1 MDDIAATP
9 VLRTRSNWYSA
20 LPSGGKRTFWT
31 SCAGYALD
39 SYDVMSFSLA
49 IPAIIA
55 TLAISPKEVGLI
67 ATVTLLFSAVGGWL
81 GGLIADRFGR
91 VRALQITV
99 GCFALFAGLSGFAQ
113 NFDQLFV
120 TRALMGLGFG
130 GEWAVGAA
138 LVAEVITPA
147 HRGKAV
153 GFVQSSWAIG
163 WAIAVI
169 VSLVCFSLLPQD
181 IAWRV
186 LFFTGVLPALLA
198 LFARRLVAEP
208 ALFQAS
214 RATHQRPRIGEI
226 FAPAI
231 LPRTLLCALL
241 TTGAQGGYYA
251 ISIWLPNFL
260 KTERHLTVIGSFAY
274 LAVIILG
281 SFCGYLTASVL
292 ADRIGRRRNFILFAI
307 GSIAAV
313 MLYMLLPIGNDAML
327 FLGFPLGFFASG
339 IFAGMGAFLSEM
351 FPTHIRASSIGFT
364 YNFGRGVAA
373 LNPTLI
379 AIAAA
384 YLSLGGAIALMAV
397 VSYALVIIAALILP
411 ETRGRVLADD

>member
-1 MDDIAATP
+1 MSDTSVTQVSP
-9 VLRTRSNWYSA
+9 LPSNWYSA
-20 LPSGGKRTFWT
+20 LPSGGRRTFWT

-55 TLAISPKEVGLI
+55 SLSISPKAIGLI
-67 ATVTLLFSAVGGWL
+67 ATITLLFSAAGGWL
-81 GGLIADRFGR
+81 GGIVADRFGR

-99 GCFALFAGLSGFAQ
+99 GCFALFAGLSGLAQ
-113 NFDQLFV
+113 NFDQLLV

-138 LVAEVITPA
+138 LVAEVIAPA

-153 GFVQSSWAIG
+153 GFVQSSWAVG
-163 WAIAVI
+163 WALAVI
-169 VSLVCFSLLPQD
+169 VSLICFSLLPKD

-186 LFFTGVLPALLA
+186 LFFTGLLPALLA
-198 LFARRLVAEP
+198 LFARRLVTEP
-208 ALFQAS
+208 ELFQVS
-214 RATHQRPRIGEI
+214 RATHQPAGIGEI

-231 LPRTLLCALL
+231 LPRTLICALL

-251 ISIWLPNFL
+251 ISVWLPSFL
-260 KTERHLTVIGSFAY
+260 KTERHLTVIGSSGY
-274 LAVIILG
+274 IAVIILG
-281 SFCGYLTASVL
+281 SFVGYLTASIL

-313 MLYMLLPIGNDAML
+313 MLYMLLPIGNNAML
-327 FLGFPLGFFASG
+327 LLGFPLGFFASG
-339 IFAGMGAFLSEM
+339 IFSGMGSFLSEM
-351 FPTHIRASSIGFT
+351 FPTHVRASSIGFT
-364 YNFGRGVAA
+364 YNFGRGMAA

-379 AIAAA
+379 ALAAS

-397 VSYALVIIAALILP
+397 VSYAMVIIAALILP
-411 ETRGRVLADD
+411 ETRARELTND

>member
-1 MDDIAATP
+1 MNDIAATQ
-9 VLRTRSNWYSA
+9 VLPTESTWYSA
-20 LPSGGKRTFWT
+20 LSSGGRRTFWT

-39 SYDVMSFSLA
+39 SYDVMSFGLA

-55 TLAISPKEVGLI
+55 SLAISPKAMGAI
-67 ATVTLLFSAVGGWL
+67 ATVTLLFSAAGGWL
-81 GGLIADRFGR
+81 GGIVADRFGR

-99 GCFALFAGLSGFAQ
+99 GCFAVFAALSGLAQ
-113 NFDQLFV
+113 NFDQLLV

-138 LVAEVITPA
+138 LVAEVIAPA

-163 WAIAVI
+163 WALAVI
-169 VSLVCFSLLPQD
+169 VSLACFSLLPQD

-186 LFFTGVLPALLA
+186 LFFTGLLPALLA
-198 LFARRLVAEP
+198 LFARRLIGEP
-208 ALFQAS
+208 ELFQAS
-214 RATHQRPRIGEI
+214 RATHKQPGIGEI
-226 FAPAI
+226 FSPAI

-251 ISIWLPNFL
+251 ISIWLPKFL
-260 KTERHLTVIGSFAY
+260 KTERHLTVIGTSGY

-281 SFCGYLTASVL
+281 SFICYLTASVL
-292 ADRIGRRRNFILFAI
+292 ADRIGRRRNFILFAV

-313 MLYMLLPIGNDAML
+313 LLYMLLPIGNHAML
-327 FLGFPLGFFASG
+327 LLGFPLGFFASG
-339 IFAGMGAFLSEM
+339 IFAGMGSFLSEM
-351 FPTHIRASSIGFT
+351 FPTHLRASSIGFT

-379 AIAAA
+379 ALGAS
-384 YLSLGGAIALMAV
+384 YLSLGGAIALMAAL
-397 VSYALVIIAALILP
+397 SYALVIIAALILP
-411 ETRGRVLADD
+411 ETRGRILTND